1 MVKIISIILCTLAA
15 ISNLYSGDDHHPE
28 PYIGSEAF
36 QRLKSLDGT
45 WEGTQKMEGEVH
57 KVSVEYDLSSN
68 GSALIEKL
76 FCGTPHEMISIYHE
90 RDGKL
95 QLTHYCALA
104 NQPNL
109 VLTRSETNE
118 IEFEFG
124 GFNDIDITKDRHIHA
139 LKITF
144 EGDNKMVQH
153 WTSFK
158 DGKVEGTTTV
168 ELTRV
173 VN

>member
-1 MVKIISIILCTLAA
+1 MIKTLSIILCTLAI
-15 ISNLYSGDDHHPE
+15 ISNLHSGDDHHPE

-36 QRLKSLDGT
+36 QKMKSLEGI
-45 WEGTQKMEGEVH
+45 WEGSQTMEGEVH

-76 FCGTPHEMISIYHE
+76 FCGAPHEMISIYHE
-90 RDGKL
+90 RQGKL
-95 QLTHYCALA
+95 HLTHYCALA

-109 VLTRSETNE
+109 VLTKSESNE
-118 IEFEFG
+118 IEFDFG
-124 GFNDIDITKDRHIHA
+124 GFNDVDATKDYHIHA

-153 WTSFK
+153 WTSWK
-158 DGKVEGTTTV
+158 DGKVDSTTTV

-173 VN
+173 VK